1 MGLSSS
7 VGPTRELLQENH
19 SNVFWPSDQNNTKMI
34 IIHYQTNFETI
45 NPRKISTLLDSLTD
59 LHHTFDSY
67 LEIHR
72 YLIGV
77 RTCTLDFG
85 IDVGQEINIG
95 TGKFGKNLMSLYWKT
110 RNRNVFRF
118 LKINLIDVRRSS

>member
-1 MGLSSS
+1 
-7 VGPTRELLQENH
+7 
-19 SNVFWPSDQNNTKMI
+19 MI

-45 NPRKISTLLDSLTD
+45 NPRKIFTLLDSLTD

-72 YLIGV
+72 YLLGV
-77 RTCTLDFG
+77 RTCALDSG

-95 TGKFGKNLMSLYWKT
+95 TGKFEVFVLEKN
-110 RNRNVFRF
+110 
-118 LKINLIDVRRSS
+118 